1 MRVHANHI
9 NEIQMLARQKRIV
22 NGCSALLEI
31 IYEKKKKKKTFCRKK
46 VTKSKKKK
54 TKQNKT

>member
-31 IYEKKKKKKTFCRKK
+31 IYEKKKKKKHFVEKK
-46 VTKSKKKK
+46 
-54 TKQNKT
+54 

>member
-31 IYEKKKKKKTFCRKK
+31 IYEKKKKKTFCRKK

-54 TKQNKT
+54 TKQKKT

>member
-1 MRVHANHI
+1 MDAQPYSRLY
-9 NEIQMLARQKRIV
+9 MKR
-22 NGCSALLEI
+22 N
-31 IYEKKKKKKTFCRKK
+31 KKKTFCRKK